1 MRYIWTQYE
10 EYFGKGRA
18 GLPTR
23 LAMRAVLPGLRR
35 WDLRTAAHPHH
46 FVAISENIRRRIRD
60 IYHRESDVIYSPV
73 DTAAF
78 SISAR
83 DDGFFLIVSALVPYK
98 AVDLAVEAFNQL
110 GHRLVIIGDGPDL
123 TRLRGLARGNIE
135 FLGWQDDDV
144 VRDHFSRCHAV
155 VFPGEEDF
163 GIVPVEA
170 MACGKP
176 VVALGRGGALETVLD
191 SPELRTGVLF
201 PERTPDSLVA
211 AVRRLG
217 SVSFDQSAMRAWASK
232 FDRETYK
239 RNMEAYILE
248 RWRMFRR

>member
-18 GLPTR
+18 GLVTR
-23 LAMRAVLPGLRR
+23 LGMRAALPGLRR

-46 FVAISENIRRRIRD
+46 FVAISENIRRRIRE
-60 IYHRESDVIYSPV
+60 IYNRESDVIYSPV

-78 SISAR
+78 SVSSR
-83 DDGFFLIVSALVPYK
+83 DDGFFLMVSALVPYK
-98 AVDLAVEAFNQL
+98 AVDLAVEAFNRL

-123 TRLRGLARGNIE
+123 PRLRELAHRNVE
-135 FLGWQDDDV
+135 FLGWQDDAV
-144 VRDHFSRCHAV
+144 VRDHFARCHAV

-176 VVALGRGGALETVLD
+176 VVALARGGALETVLD
-191 SPELRTGVLF
+191 TSELRTGVLF
-201 PERTPDSLVA
+201 PESTVDSLMD

-217 SVSFDQSAMRAWASK
+217 LASFDQAAMRAWALR

-248 RWRMFRR
+248 RWRLFRE